1 MGNTEI
7 RLNPDKVQAVINDLT
22 SFHDFAVPGAVSQ
35 VTKKNDE
42 VANPY
47 HLDTF
52 KANVNSHNES
62 LRSKIADLQAC
73 LDAAKAA
80 NDCGITTK
88 KPDGTIAYIVADG
101 HSETIENIKKD
112 NPVDDW
118 RAAKKDAADLV
129 NASEKGISPED
140 WDKLIQ
146 RVQAKQDDP
155 EYAACMLNTIGPGR
169 LLDLPIDIQGQF
181 PKPPPTRGK
190 YNLDSPRPHAG
201 MHLAEVFGHLIA
213 TRSQGWNDSQAKA
226 YADRLVQYAG
236 EKNKGA
242 RVESLNAILSASRSQ
257 DIDGDGANET
267 VGLDYNDAFLS
278 ELAHKLESFKSQGG
292 YDSRIT
298 APNGRTNMF
307 GNGSNSL
314 EGVVHAMT
322 GNLDVA
328 EQWLTVRTSKG
339 EVDTQKTADRTQS
352 LIKRATVNGWVVPGT
367 WSDQWEEDWL
377 MLAAEHAVRG
387 MEDSGGG
394 PQHAAVTSAVLN
406 TIGENAEHKSWANTD
421 YMTLTERGRNAASI
435 ALASYPYAIQ
445 KTASSTSEI
454 NKDWVS
460 ENDGN
465 SWARG
470 KNAQGKNYQ
479 PVIHTKALK
488 SLLGEVGQDNAAV
501 ARYVSSQELFNKTQ
515 LNTAISGGE
524 DSNKINSILNDQAAA
539 RGFTSGSI
547 VSQSEKIDADTNAR
561 VAAFGEVTGMA
572 ISAIPLPQAKA
583 GGAALS
589 AGTKFAMNFGKAA
602 ASNAAEASV
611 KGLYGKGNN
620 SEEIKSNG
628 RQANVEFQTLSVL
641 QAAYT
646 QDERK
651 RILKTNTGTSLTPII
666 GPNGELKVDPNL
678 VNPYG
683 DGNEDNKS
691 NETDKDDKDDKDIH
705 GLTSEQR
712 QALAHLAGEIPTDK
726 QDAVPEK
733 DAPAMRDHGAMRDFK
748 QNRVDAYDSGFDNAM
763 KNQ

>member
-7 RLNPDKVQAVINDLT
+7 RLNPDKVQAIITDLT
-22 SFHDFAVPGAVSQ
+22 NFRNQKIGPSITKVTEANEDVSSPC
-35 VTKKNDE
+35 D
-42 VANPY
+42 
-47 HLDTF
+47 LGTF
-52 KANVNSHNES
+52 KLNAGSHSEN
-62 LRSKIADLQAC
+62 LKNKIADLQTC

-112 NPVDDW
+112 NPIDDW
-118 RAAKKDAADLV
+118 HAAKKDAADLV

-140 WDKLIQ
+140 WDSLLQ
-146 RVQAKQDDP
+146 RVQSKQDDP
-155 EYAACMLNTIGPGR
+155 EYAAIMLNTIGPGR
-169 LLDLPIDIQGQF
+169 LLDLPIDIQERF
-181 PKPPPTRGK
+181 PKPLSTKGE
-190 YNLDSPRPHAG
+190 YNGESPRPHAG
-201 MHLAEVFGHLIA
+201 MDLAGVFGHLIS
-213 TRSQGWNDSQAKA
+213 TGSQGWSDSRAIA

-242 RVESLNAILSASRSQ
+242 RVESLNAILSASRGQ
-257 DIDGDGANET
+257 DIDGDGTNET

-278 ELAHKLESFKSQGG
+278 ELAHRLESFKSQGG
-292 YDSRIT
+292 YDRRT
-298 APNGRTNMF
+298 APNGRTNVF
-307 GNGSNSL
+307 GNASNSL

-322 GNLDVA
+322 GNPDAA
-328 EQWLTVRTSKG
+328 EKWLTVRSSDGT
-339 EVDTQKTADRTQS
+339 VDTGKTADRTQS
-352 LIKRATVNGWVVPGT
+352 LIKKATGDGWVLSGT

-445 KTASSTSEI
+445 TTASSTSEI
-454 NKDWVS
+454 EKGWVS

-479 PVIHTKALK
+479 PVIHTKALR

-501 ARYVSSQELFNKTQ
+501 ARYVSSQELFNKIQ

-524 DSNKINSILNDQAAA
+524 DSNKIKSILNNQAAA

-547 VSQSEKIDADTNAR
+547 VSQSKNIDADTNAR
-561 VAAFGEVTGMA
+561 VAALGEVTGMA

-589 AGTKFAMNFGKAA
+589 VGTKFAMNFGKAA
-602 ASNAAEASV
+602 ASKAADASV
-611 KGLYGKGNN
+611 NGLYGKGDNA
-620 SEEIKSNG
+620 EEIKSNG
-628 RQANVEFQTLSVL
+628 KQANVEFQTLSAL
-641 QAAYT
+641 QTVYT

-651 RILKTNTGTSLTPII
+651 RILKTNTGTSLTSII
-666 GPNGELKVDPNL
+666 GPNGELKVDPKL
-678 VNPYG
+678 ANPYG

-691 NETDKDDKDDKDIH
+691 NDTDKDDKDDKDFH
-705 GLTSEQR
+705 GLTPEQR
-712 QALAHLAGEIPTDK
+712 QALAHLAEEIPTDEG
-726 QDAVPEK
+726 DAIPEK
-733 DAPAMRDHGAMRDFK
+733 DAPAMREHRAMNDFK
-748 QNRVDAYDSGFDNAM
+748 HDREDAYGSGFDNAM
-763 KNQ
+763 NN